1 MVRGKD
7 PAFEEMPGQGKSG
20 LEIMPVAGDTAK
32 KARQCQHAAGELPG
46 FPLRHGTA

>member
-1 MVRGKD
+1 MVRSKD
-7 PAFEEMPGQGKSG
+7 PAFEEMPGQGEPG

-46 FPLRHGTA
+46 FPFGHGTA

>member
-7 PAFEEMPGQGKSG
+7 PAFEEMPGQGEPG

-46 FPLRHGTA
+46 FPLGHGTA